1 MMKESTM
8 QVKRKIVEIN
18 EELCNGCGLC
28 AEACSEG
35 AIRIVDGKAKL
46 VAEKYCDGLGMCI
59 GECPEGAIT
68 IIEKDADEF
77 DPEAV
82 EAYLKTQEPAMECG
96 CPSSYVRELKQETPC
111 QKANQPVHQKSGTSA
126 LTHWP
131 VQIRLIPATAP
142 FLKNARLLV
151 AADCTCVALPNLHD
165 DYLNERVVM
174 IGCPKFDDPEPYI
187 QKFADIFKNNPIKEI
202 TVLVMEV
209 PCCSGLPMLVKKG
222 MDIAGKAISIRKIVI
237 NTKGQIIQK
246 GTFGGKQP

>member
-1 MMKESTM
+1 M
-8 QVKRKIVEIN
+8 QVKRRIIEID

-35 AIRIVDGKAKL
+35 AIRIVNGKAKL
-46 VAEKYCDGLGMCI
+46 VAEKYCDGLGACI

-82 EAYLKTQEPAMECG
+82 EAYLKDREPAMECG
-96 CPSSYVRELKQETPC
+96 CASSYVQELKPATPC
-111 QKANQPVHQKSGTSA
+111 QKANQPVHQMNCTSA
-126 LTHWP
+126 LSHWP

-142 FLKNARLLV
+142 FLKNASLLV

-165 DYLNERVVM
+165 DYLHGRVVM

-187 QKFADIFKNNPIKEI
+187 QKFADIFRSNPIKEI

-209 PCCSGLPMLVKKG
+209 PCCSGLPVLVKKG
-222 MDIAGKAISIRKIVI
+222 MDIAGKAIPIQKIVI
-237 NTKGQIIQK
+237 NTKGQMIQK
-246 GTFGGKQP
+246 